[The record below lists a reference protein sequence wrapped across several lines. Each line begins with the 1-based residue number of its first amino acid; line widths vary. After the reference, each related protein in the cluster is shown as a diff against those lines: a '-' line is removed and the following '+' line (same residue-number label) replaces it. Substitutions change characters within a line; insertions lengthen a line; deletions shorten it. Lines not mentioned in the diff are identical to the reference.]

1 MRQFFDLNSDPLAK
15 FQTKTVQKA
24 IQIPSEP
31 MERITTISTHLTS
44 NKTAS
49 KSTLTLTDNRSGKTI
64 EVPIKNNFINAN
76 ELSKFIDPVGEP
88 LRSYDPGY
96 MNTIA
101 CVPPP
106 PLKIV
111 LNFPFR
117 PQRSPTLTETKES
130 LNTEAFPSSNWQRNR
145 TSWRCPSC

>member
-1 MRQFFDLNSDPLAK
+1 MRQFFDLNSNPVAK

-24 IQIPSEP
+24 KQIPPES
-31 MERITTISTHLTS
+31 MQRITTISTHITS

-76 ELSKFIDPVGEP
+76 ELSKFIDPAGEP

-101 CVPPP
+101 CVPP
-106 PLKIV
+106 
-111 LNFPFR
+111 
-117 PQRSPTLTETKES
+117 TL
-130 LNTEAFPSSNWQRNR
+130 
-145 TSWRCPSC
+145 